1 MAHENTVKIFRGGVV
16 SSERKVRDS
25 NLELYRIIT
34 MLLIVAHHYV
44 VNSGL
49 MDAGG
54 PIYADPL
61 SWRSLFLSLFGAWG
75 KTGINCFVLI
85 TGYFMCQSHIT
96 ARKFAKLFFE
106 WMFYRLIIQAIFW
119 ITGYE
124 SFSLKTALL
133 LLIPVKQISTGFTSC
148 YIVFFLFIPFLN
160 ALIQNL
166 TERQHVYLLLL
177 CGFTYIVLGT
187 IHSVTMNYVTWF
199 IVLYLIA
206 SYIRLYPK
214 KLYEN
219 QKLWGWLA
227 LTSIL
232 LSIVSVFAC
241 AWLST
246 KRQFFLYYFVNDSN
260 TFLAVLT
267 GISSFLFFKNLKM
280 NHSRLINTFSAS
292 TFGVLLI
299 HAHSDTMRQWLWKD
313 TLNNVGNYNSP
324 FMPFHAIGS
333 VIGIFII
340 CAAID
345 QIRIRF
351 IEKPFFKFWDKH
363 WNGFLSKFKSLE
375 AKVFS
380 KLGIQE

>member
-1 MAHENTVKIFRGGVV
+1 MTHEKTVNIFRGGVV
-16 SSERKVRDS
+16 SSDRKVRDS

-49 MDAGG
+49 MYAEG

-61 SWRSLFLSLFGAWG
+61 SWRSLFLSVFGAWG

-106 WMFYRLIIQAIFW
+106 WMFYRLVIQAIFW

-124 SFSLKTALL
+124 PFSLRNAFLS
-133 LLIPVKQISTGFTSC
+133 LIPVKQISNGFTSC

-166 TERQHVYLLLL
+166 TEKQHVYLLLL
-177 CGFTYIVLGT
+177 CGFTYVVLGT

-219 QKLWGWLA
+219 KKLWGWLS
-227 LTSIL
+227 LTSTLI
-232 LSIVSVFAC
+232 SIASVIAC
-241 AWLST
+241 AWRS
-246 KRQFFLYYFVNDSN
+246 KEEPHSLYYFVSDSN

-280 NHSRLINTFSAS
+280 KHSPFINTVSAS

-299 HAHSDTMRQWLWKD
+299 HASSDTMRQWLWKD

-324 FMPFHAIGS
+324 FMPFHALGS

-345 QIRIRF
+345 QLRIHF

-363 WNGFLSKFKSLE
+363 WNGIVSRFKTLE
-375 AKVFS
+375 VKVFS